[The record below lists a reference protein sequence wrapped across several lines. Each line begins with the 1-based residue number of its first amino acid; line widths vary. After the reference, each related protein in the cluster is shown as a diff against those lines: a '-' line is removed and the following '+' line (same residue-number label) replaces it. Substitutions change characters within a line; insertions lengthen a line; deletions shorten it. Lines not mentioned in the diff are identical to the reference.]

1 MYVCLC
7 NGVTD
12 HDIRRAVAAGCRTLG
27 DLTMQTGC
35 GANCGCCLEM
45 AADLLAEV
53 PVFGPDAAPAFKQ
66 TKDGLPAIKCVSI

>member
-12 HDIRRAVAAGCRTLG
+12 HDIRRAVASGCRTLG

-35 GANCGCCLEM
+35 GANCGCCLAM

-53 PVFGPDAAPAFKQ
+53 PPFGPDAAPDQAAMQ
-66 TKDGLPAIKCVSI
+66 YALA

>member
-53 PVFGPDAAPAFKQ
+53 SPFGSDAAP
-66 TKDGLPAIKCVSI
+66 DPAALQCALA